1 MDKHRVAIIG
11 GGIAGLTACLELAHH
26 GYDVTLIEKM
36 PTVGGKIRQVDVHG
50 AGIDSGP
57 TVFTMRWVFDEL
69 FQACDCNFEKEVAIQ
84 ELSVLAKHYW
94 QKDSLNLYA
103 DISKSALA
111 IRDFSGIKQERLF
124 LEFC

>member
-1 MDKHRVAIIG
+1 MNKHRVAIIG

-57 TVFTMRWVFDEL
+57 TVFTMR
-69 FQACDCNFEKEVAIQ
+69 
-84 ELSVLAKHYW
+84 
-94 QKDSLNLYA
+94 
-103 DISKSALA
+103 
-111 IRDFSGIKQERLF
+111 
-124 LEFC
+124 